1 MVINQVRST
10 PHQKS
15 TSQGLRTEGLKN
27 VCGVDGGEEGH
38 WKGDQ
43 GKHMQELKVLVRILA
58 FILKPREATDG
69 ET

>member
-1 MVINQVRST
+1 M
-10 PHQKS
+10 
-15 TSQGLRTEGLKN
+15 
-27 VCGVDGGEEGH
+27 CGVDGGEEGH